1 MQFQDSIE
9 FTITLCLGAMAPV
22 AGPAEAAS
30 LAMFLA
36 AKPEVSRAVDS
47 RLAQDRPVYRELNP
61 VTGGSYQLLFDVF
74 P

>member
-22 AGPAEAAS
+22 AGPAEVAS

-47 RLAQDRPVYRELNP
+47 RLAQDRPVYRLNP
-61 VTGGSYQLLFDVF
+61 VTGGSYRLLFDVF